1 MRHLPLCGEQSGT
14 TPEAR
19 GGGNALPGRSVVWS
33 GRAPCPEI
41 CITRSRRWLPSAP
54 SGVIMECDLITF
66 DKFVTICAFS
76 AWVR

>member
-1 MRHLPLCGEQSGT
+1 MERQSPLPRDLHH
-14 TPEAR
+14 
-19 GGGNALPGRSVVWS
+19 N
-33 GRAPCPEI
+33 
-41 CITRSRRWLPSAP
+41 SRRWLPSAP